1 MTNMSSFSNTVAMV
15 TGASGNLGQAVARAL
30 GAAGARC
37 ALVDYATGRLGKQ
50 FSGGEVMLLEGVNL
64 ANAAEADAAVT
75 AVINQYGRL
84 DVLIN
89 TVGGYTGGKRV
100 DEESL
105 ANWEKMFSINMNTTL
120 NTCRAAV
127 PHMLR
132 QGSGRI
138 VNVAARAALT
148 GIATLGAYCASKSAV
163 IRLTESLAG
172 ELKDHGIGVNCVL
185 PGTIDTPQNRKDM
198 PNADF
203 SKWVAPEAIADA
215 MLFLASDAARAV
227 SGASLPVYGRS

>member
-1 MTNMSSFSNTVAMV
+1 MSSFSNTVAMV

>member
-1 MTNMSSFSNTVAMV
+1 V
-15 TGASGNLGQAVARAL
+15 
-30 GAAGARC
+30 
-37 ALVDYATGRLGKQ
+37 
-50 FSGGEVMLLEGVNL
+50 
-64 ANAAEADAAVT
+64 
-75 AVINQYGRL
+75 

-105 ANWEKMFSINMNTTL
+105 ANWEKMFSINLHTTL
-120 NTCRAAV
+120 NACRAAV

-132 QGSGRI
+132 QGAGRI

-148 GIATLGAYCASKSAV
+148 GVPTLSAYGASKSAV
-163 IRLTESLAG
+163 IRLTESMSS

-185 PGTIDTPQNRKDM
+185 PGTIDTPQNRADM

-203 SKWVAPEAIADA
+203 SKWVAPAAIADA

-227 SGASLPVYGRS
+227 SGAALPVYGRS